1 MKLSCSYR
9 FRPKRPTCG
18 TAYVQTVFGIGFETG
33 DNVIAEDVELDYSRG
48 GVMLFSGPSGSG
60 KSSLLRAAV
69 AEVGD
74 VAWLGGPF
82 EDRNDA
88 LIDTLGADVRR
99 ATYLLSMCGLGEAML
114 MLRAP
119 GELSDGQRY
128 RYDLAR
134 SIAGGAATVAADEWC
149 AKLDRTAAKVIS
161 HNVRRLADRGRV
173 GFLLATTHEDI
184 IADLQPDVI
193 IRCRGGGMVEVDQR
207 ERPRPFAGGAV
218 RRKGARR
225 AGKSVFYANSK
236 SPPAPRRTGRT
247 SLGGIIA
254 DTGSGPSGG

>member
-1 MKLSCSYR
+1 MKVSCTYR

-33 DNVIAEDVELDYSRG
+33 QNVIAEDVELEYSPG
-48 GVMLFSGPSGSG
+48 DVVLFSGPSGSG

-69 AEVGD
+69 AEAGD
-74 VAWLGGPF
+74 VAWLGEPSG
-82 EDRNDA
+82 DHNDA
-88 LIDTLGADVRR
+88 LIDTLGEDVRR
-99 ATYLLSMCGLGEAML
+99 SARVLSLCGLGEAML

-134 SIAGGAATVAADEWC
+134 CIAGGTTTVAADEWC
-149 AKLDRTAAKVIS
+149 AKLDRTTAKVIS
-161 HNVRRLADRGRV
+161 HNVRRIADQRHV

-184 IADLQPDVI
+184 IADLQADAI
-193 IRCRGGGMVEVDQR
+193 IRCRGGGVVEVR
-207 ERPRPFAGGAV
+207 RRGGRRPFVGGAV
-218 RRKGARR
+218 RRKGGGR
-225 AGKSVFYANSK
+225 AGKSVFYGSLK
-236 SPPAPRRTGRT
+236 SPRAPRRTGRT

-254 DTGSGPSGG
+254 DTGSGPCGG